1 MDILDKVYK
10 LEKDAEDFGFS
21 WENPGQILQQITS
34 ECQEVHEH
42 IEAGGSFKQNPEL
55 QEEIGDLMHAAFSLC
70 VFCDYDV
77 RETINTSLDKFETRM
92 LMVRKIAAE
101 QGVANLTGCTF
112 AELMQY
118 WDEAKTRLAVKS
130 EE

>member
-10 LEKDAEDFGFS
+10 LEKDAENFGFS
-21 WENPGQILQQITS
+21 WENPGQILQQIAS
-34 ECQEVHEH
+34 ECQEVQEH
-42 IEAGGSFKQNPEL
+42 LAEGGDFKQNSEL
-55 QEEIGDLMHAAFSLC
+55 QEEIGDIMHAAFSLC
-70 VFCDYDV
+70 VFCDYDI
-77 RETINTSLDKFETRM
+77 RETINISVEKFDQRM

-101 QGVANLTGCTF
+101 HGVANLTGCTF

-130 EE
+130 E

>member
-34 ECQEVHEH
+34 ECQEVQEH
-42 IEAGGSFKQNPEL
+42 IDAGQAFEQNSDL
-55 QEEIGDLMHAAFSLC
+55 QEEVGDLIHAAFSLC
-70 VFCDYDV
+70 VFCGYDI
-77 RETINTSLDKFETRM
+77 RETINISLDKFEQRM

-101 QGVANLTGCTF
+101 HGVANLTGCDF

-130 EE
+130 E